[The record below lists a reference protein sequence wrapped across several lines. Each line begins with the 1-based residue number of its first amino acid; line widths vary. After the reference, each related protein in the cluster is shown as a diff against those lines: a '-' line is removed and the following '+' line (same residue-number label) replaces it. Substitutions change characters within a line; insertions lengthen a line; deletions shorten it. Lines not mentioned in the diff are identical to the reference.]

1 MAKHSFNAQTSQVL
15 DLVIHSLYSNK
26 EIFLRE
32 LISNSSDA
40 LEKLNYLVLTDE
52 KFKEL
57 SFEPKIKIEID
68 KENKVLSILDNG
80 IGMNDEDLQENLGTI
95 AKSGTKKFLESVS
108 KDKDKN
114 SELIGQ
120 FGVGFYSAF
129 MVANKIEVITK
140 KAGEEKAFKWISD
153 GSDVYEIVQ
162 ESKETQGTAVKL
174 YLKEE
179 EGEFLSEHTIE
190 SIIKKFANHIP
201 HKIVMDKEKSEEV
214 EKEEG
219 KKETVKSIEEE
230 QINLASAL
238 WKKSKSEVKKEDY
251 NEFYK
256 TTFHDY
262 ADPDHNIHTNA
273 EGTLEYSTL
282 FFIPSNPPADLYRA
296 DFQPGV
302 KLYVKRVFITDKEK
316 ELLPMYLRFVR
327 GIIDAE
333 DLPLNVSREILQQNI
348 ILTKIVKASV
358 KKVLS
363 ELGKIKKKD
372 GEKYNK
378 IWANFGKVLKEG
390 LLSDFDN
397 KDTILDLA
405 MFKSSKSDE
414 LVSLKQY
421 KENMKEN
428 QKAIYYITGQ
438 NESVLKNS
446 PLIEKFKAN
455 DIEVLLLD
463 DEIDPIIMPGI
474 TKYDETDIKA
484 VGSVDINE
492 ELGLEKE
499 DESQNEEA
507 KKANDELTTKIK
519 DILKESVKDVKV
531 STHLSDSPACIVF
544 DTTDPMYQTQQMM
557 KQMGQDTGMEI
568 PPVLE
573 INPKHDIFNKLSSN
587 DEQLD
592 DVAHV
597 ILDQA
602 KLIEGLELKDPIAF
616 SKRLNNIISKAV

>member
-95 AKSGTKKFLESVS
+95 AKSGTKKFLESIS

-140 KAGEEKAFKWISD
+140 KAGEDKAFKWISD

-327 GIIDAE
+327 GVIDAE